1 MDFRPI
7 DTTNTITTRNLIR
20 VNAILNL
27 CLVIVYLSV
36 EPYVSAS
43 HMSWLHQMHIL
54 VQPLVLF
61 VSISDSSIITLATV
75 FCCIATVLFDGAVV
89 WLNYIAI
96 SRCFNDPSS
105 MCIEIVWEKILWFV
119 LGSSILLS
127 DVLLVLRLFT
137 LEKVLTKK
145 DTHEKANKEEY
156 DAMAIKPAPLLQT
169 MRVHNAK
176 MRIIHIFLLPSGV
189 LYTILMIGRAF
200 VSPIYWITVGHVI
213 LDLYGLGVS
222 KIHDRAS
229 LIILLS
235 FTVLFA
241 GGNILGLILRMSTPN
256 ETLADDLSYLVSV
269 LFIFSDMLITFFTV
283 SNLNLMSQY
292 EKLKKL

>member
-27 CLVIVYLSV
+27 CLVIVYLSI
-36 EPYVSAS
+36 EPYVSSS

-54 VQPLVLF
+54 IQPLVLF

-75 FCCIATVLFDGAVV
+75 FCCIASALFDGVVV
-89 WLNYIAI
+89 WLNYVAI
-96 SRCFNDPSS
+96 SRCFNDPTST
-105 MCIEIVWEKILWFV
+105 CIELVWEKITWFI

-127 DVLLVLRLFT
+127 DVLLVLRLVT
-137 LEKVLTKK
+137 LQKVLTKK

-156 DAMAIKPAPLLQT
+156 DALAIKPAPLLRT
-169 MRVHNAK
+169 MKIHNAK
-176 MRIIHIFLLPSGV
+176 MRIIHIFLLPSGI
-189 LYTILMIGRAF
+189 LYVIFMIGRAF
-200 VSPIYWITVGHVI
+200 VSPIYWITFGHVI

-235 FTVLFA
+235 LTVLFA
-241 GGNILGLILRMSTPN
+241 GGNILGLVLRMSTPN
-256 ETLADDLSYLVSV
+256 ETLADDLSYLISV
-269 LFIFSDMLITFFTV
+269 LFIFADMLIVFFTI
-283 SNLNLMSQY
+283 SNLNLLSQY
-292 EKLKKL
+292 EKFKKS